1 MHVAFRSEEIRSIV
15 FEELP
20 RASLASLAATCQD
33 FHESALRILW
43 RECGSLQLDHF
54 AKYLPKTTCIYIV
67 DKYVGESRPINRPVL
82 IVEYTAR
89 SSATKSPGSDKD
101 TTLRAICS
109 LPDYHLTR
117 IPADDSA

>member
-54 AKYLPKTTCIYIV
+54 AKLLPKTTCIYIV
-67 DKYVGESRPINRPVL
+67 YKYVGESPHKTPCTHRGI
-82 IVEYTAR
+82 Y
-89 SSATKSPGSDKD
+89 SALFGDQKP
-101 TTLRAICS
+101 
-109 LPDYHLTR
+109 R
-117 IPADDSA
+117 I

>member
-1 MHVAFRSEEIRSIV
+1 MHVAFRSEEIRSMV

-54 AKYLPKTTCIYIV
+54 AKLLPKTTCIYIV
-67 DKYVGESRPINRPVL
+67 DKYVGESPPINRLVL

-101 TTLRAICS
+101 TALRAICS
-109 LPDYHLTR
+109 LPDYRLTR
-117 IPADDSA
+117 MPADNGA